1 MAQTEIDE
9 ILNTIKSE
17 NALNSEMYNNTL
29 AEINTKLDDIAND
42 GITTELIKGNLK
54 DLEASLESRH
64 RFISEKFSELR
75 EAFENLNNNQ
85 ELFTKNADFK
95 IMFNILNEHIDN
107 FAQEIDDQRD
117 FIKNIE
123 TKLDDFRNDNSK
135 KDEIL
140 SNISVVKDGVDAIT
154 KGLEASIMD
163 VNSTLRGITKTLMTM
178 DVTDQND
185 IIKRELENMLKNDR
199 ETYDNFFKTFGMQL
213 KFGIYA
219 DFGANKDELKDLI
232 MFYSS
237 TEKKLVTLDEYVSRM
252 KEGQECIYY
261 ACGESNDKVD
271 NMPQVELIKDKGYEN
286 GPSEFLYCVHH
297 AQMILT
303 DSFHAAVF
311 SIIFHKAFSVFSRLD
326 QNYKNAG
333 LDSRLDTL
341 LSKLKIENHKY
352 NTGNGLCFDT
362 DYVFSDE
369 IIDIEKK
376 KTEHFIQVSINNL
389 YVDGAQE
396 S

>member
-1 MAQTEIDE
+1 MINKLTGKKAEVLMDPTLM
-9 ILNTIKSE
+9 LN
-17 NALNSEMYNNTL
+17 A
-29 AEINTKLDDIAND
+29 DDWSKIEQRPKD
-42 GITTELIKGNLK
+42 LK
-54 DLEASLESRH
+54 DEKYVLCYFLGKTSQEYEEQIGFAK
-64 RFISEKFSELR
+64 EKFGSEVYYL
-75 EAFENLNNNQ
+75 
-85 ELFTKNADFK
+85 ADP
-95 IMFNILNEHIDN
+95 
-107 FAQEIDDQRD
+107 
-117 FIKNIE
+117 
-123 TKLDDFRNDNSK
+123 T
-135 KDEIL
+135 
-140 SNISVVKDGVDAIT
+140 
-154 KGLEASIMD
+154 
-163 VNSTLRGITKTLMTM
+163 
-178 DVTDQND
+178 
-185 IIKRELENMLKNDR
+185 
-199 ETYDNFFKTFGMQL
+199 
-213 KFGIYA
+213 
-219 DFGANKDELKDLI
+219 
-232 MFYSS
+232 
-237 TEKKLVTLDEYVSRM
+237 
-252 KEGQECIYY
+252 
-261 ACGESNDKVD
+261 
-271 NMPQVELIKDKGYEN
+271 KDKGYEN